1 MPLSPLKIEAVASAI
16 GDNLTQPEIEQAV
29 LDATGKA
36 LYREFAGPTDP
47 LSLAVRRT
55 LNTLNGDGRER

>member
-16 GDNLTQPEIEQAV
+16 GDTLTQPEIEQAV

-36 LYREFAGPTDP
+36 LYKAFAGP
-47 LSLAVRRT
+47 RT
-55 LNTLNGDGRER
+55 RELGGTTEP